1 MLINFGA
8 EQVEV
13 REVPSWPM
21 YVISRCGRVF
31 VQRAGMWCELRQRQR
46 RVKSRYLC
54 VTLCGT
60 QQDVHRLVLM
70 AWEGQPTRD
79 RPWAL
84 HRDGD
89 PTHNDLSNLY
99 WGTPQ
104 DNADDRTRHGRT
116 LRGESHPSSKLT
128 RAEVAALRLR
138 ALAGESLSGLAE
150 VYGVSVSSV
159 WRAVRGV
166 SWAHVPGAVNDDRE
180 IGLQT
185 RVRAAN
191 DDREEVGAELHAA
204 NDDVE
209 LSDAELAELGRGG
222 ADD

>member
-1 MLINFGA
+1 MKIQVQD

-13 REVPSWPM
+13 REVPGWPM

-31 VQRAGMWCELRQRQR
+31 VERAGVWCELTQRQR
-46 RVKSRYLC
+46 RRVNRYLC
-54 VTLCGT
+54 VMLAGT

-70 AWEGQPTRD
+70 AWEGQPTRE

-84 HRDGD
+84 HRNGD
-89 PTHNDLSNLY
+89 PIDNRLSNLY
-99 WGTPQ
+99 WGTPK
-104 DNADDRTRHGRT
+104 DNADDRARHGRT
-116 LRGESHPSSKLT
+116 LRGEAHPSSKLT

-138 ALAGESLSGLAE
+138 ALAGESLSTLAE
-150 VYGVSVSSV
+150 VYGVSKAAVS
-159 WRAVRGV
+159 RAARGV
-166 SWAHVPGAVNDDRE
+166 TWAHVPGAVNDDQE

-185 RVRAAN
+185 RARAAN

-209 LSDAELAELGRGG
+209 LSDAELVALGKGG